1 MDDNGGKKVESSW
14 VFRLILNLLGYATV
28 VVPGLVLFLYVKK
41 SKMLEKPG
49 TKDTILLLKNSRL
62 F

>member
-1 MDDNGGKKVESSW
+1 MDDNGGGKVESSW
-14 VFRLILNLLGYATV
+14 VFRLILNLLGYGTV

-41 SKMLEKPG
+41 SKMLEKTG
-49 TKDTILLLKNSRL
+49 MEDTILLMRN